1 MTEKRYYEK
10 DYEEEYYIFDSQILS
25 EEEFEE
31 RVEYDDYAVFADSL
45 TPKEV
50 IDLLNEN
57 EELKRKHYNE
67 LMEEGVKIE
76 RLREENEEL
85 KKENNDLKTSKEY
98 WREKCLSKDSYNKL
112 YHKAPIWFTQELKLT
127 NKEVNKVAEAI
138 KQDLKQR
145 RMKE

>member
-1 MTEKRYYEK
+1 MMTKKRFKLAYTK
-10 DYEEEYYIFDSQILS
+10 DDWW
-25 EEEFEE
+25 
-31 RVEYDDYAVFADSL
+31 AVRDGEITL
-45 TPKEV
+45 WKEEV
-50 IDLLNEN
+50 IHLLNELHEDN
-57 EELKRKHYNE
+57 EELKER
-67 LMEEGVKIE
+67 VKQLQIDNTVIKK
-76 RLREENEEL
+76 RYGALISENE
-85 KKENNDLKTSKEY
+85 DLNTSKEY